1 MPKTLET
8 KTKLRVTIVD
18 LKVIKVKVSSHGYF
32 PPYTPLAVKMVDTKV
47 RNIHWTGRDTS
58 QSLQTR
64 AVRVIRPWLSLNSD

>member
-47 RNIHWTGRDTS
+47 RNIHWTGRDT
-58 QSLQTR
+58 
-64 AVRVIRPWLSLNSD
+64 A